1 MPEPRTSLRYDGAFS
16 GRPSVRAGRRHR
28 GDLAQWG
35 GSASSASA
43 ITRCKHVLVQ
53 GFTAGSSNKTVWTAC
68 TSKTT
73 LKLHPAYDMMHHR
86 GLASTQSHSQRPV
99 SRLACSRCATA
110 SAQPPCRPQRKPGP
124 LGKLEPTSRLFIVP
138 VLSAACSLLLMYF

>member
-1 MPEPRTSLRYDGAFS
+1 MLELTKSLRYHGAFS
-16 GRPSVRAGRRHR
+16 RRPSVRAERRHR

-35 GSASSASA
+35 GSASRARA

-53 GFTAGSSNKTVWTAC
+53 GCTLLPEVPTKTVSVP
-68 TSKTT
+68 SKNK
-73 LKLHPAYDMMHHR
+73 LKSHRAYDLMHAR
-86 GLASTQSHSQRPV
+86 GFASTQSHSQRPV

-124 LGKLEPTSRLFIVP
+124 LGKLESTSRQFIVP
-138 VLSAACSLLLMYF
+138 VLSAAC